1 MKIVVIGSNGQLG
14 NDIYEILK
22 KGEMW
27 DVIGLTHSDVD
38 IADIDSVFS
47 VFKEVKPNIIIN
59 TAAFHNVPLCEKEK
73 EKAFSVNSQGAQ
85 NLANISNDMNAALIH
100 FSTDYVFDG
109 QKEAPYI
116 ETDAPN
122 PLNVYAK
129 SKLEG
134 ENRIREIAEK
144 YYILRVAGLY
154 GKYPSRVKGYNFVE
168 LMLKLAKERDEI
180 RVVDDEF
187 TTPTY
192 TKEIAEQVKVI
203 MEKEP
208 PYDIYHATAEGEC
221 SWYEFAKAIFEIA
234 GVRTN
239 LKKAAPGEFATEVNR
254 PKYSVL
260 ENFNLKEE
268 RLNIFKH
275 WEDELKDY
283 LREVKI
289 I

>member
-1 MKIVVIGSNGQLG
+1 MEIAVIGSNGQLG
-14 NDIYEILK
+14 NDIYETLK
-22 KGEMW
+22 REKKW
-27 DVIGLTHSDVD
+27 DIIGLTHSDVD
-38 IADIDSVFS
+38 VSDIDSVFS
-47 VFKEVKPNIIIN
+47 VFKELKPNIIIN

-85 NLANISNDMNAALIH
+85 NLADISNKLKATLIH

-109 QKEAPYI
+109 KKRAPYI

-134 ENRIREIAEK
+134 ENRIREVAEK

-154 GKYPSRVKGYNFVE
+154 GKYPSRVKGYNFVG

-180 RVVDDEF
+180 RVVADEF

-192 TKEIAEQVKVI
+192 TKEIAEQVRVI
-203 MEKEP
+203 IEKEP

-221 SWYEFAKAIFEIA
+221 SWYEFAKTIFEIA
-234 GVRTN
+234 DVRTN
-239 LKKAAPGEFATEVNR
+239 LKKAEPGEFATEVNR

-260 ENFNLKEE
+260 ENFNFKKEN
-268 RLNIFKH
+268 LNVFKH
-275 WEDELKDY
+275 WREELEDY
-283 LREVKI
+283 LQEVKI